1 MSGQLHQ
8 EQVKLANIVSSKSRN
23 LKIREIFNFWLQE
36 SEIAKIQSLITNIK
50 DGNLSEESEDLAKLL
65 VENSKL
71 KFRLEVLNKVRQ
83 EILIIL
89 EVVQLLMKHFS
100 RLRMRKSNARRHY
113 RQA

>member
-8 EQVKLANIVSSKSRN
+8 EQVKLANIVSSKLRN

-83 EILIIL
+83 EILIKL
-89 EVVQLLMKHFS
+89 VQ
-100 RLRMRKSNARRHY
+100 
-113 RQA
+113 